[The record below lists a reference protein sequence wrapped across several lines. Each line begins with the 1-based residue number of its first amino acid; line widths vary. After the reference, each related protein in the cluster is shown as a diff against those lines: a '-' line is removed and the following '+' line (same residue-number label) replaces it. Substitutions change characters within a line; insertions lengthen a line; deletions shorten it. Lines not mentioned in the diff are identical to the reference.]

1 MYWATDNLD
10 VEALIQK
17 DLIMTSLALGHPA
30 AWNRVEVIWQR
41 ITRSLNRP
49 NTPDSSHEDAHSTR
63 EFILEMLY
71 RNSDAFQSELDVQ
84 SMMCTYPGRF

>member
-30 AWNRVEVIWQR
+30 AWTRIEVIWHC

-49 NTPDSSHEDAHSTR
+49 TTPDNSLEDTHNR
-63 EFILEMLY
+63 QEFILEML
-71 RNSDAFQSELDVQ
+71 NKNPEAFQSEQDVQ
-84 SMMCTYPGRF
+84 SMMYSYPGRF